1 MTKAPKVANPRQ
13 NHTAEISLVYKN
25 LCSAKLKL
33 AFPAPGPEDADHTGA
48 RMIVG
53 LRERQKEDRR
63 ARIIAAAKGLF
74 AESGLENITIEA
86 IADIAGVS
94 SVTVHNYYG
103 TKSGVLL
110 ALVAESDRELLETMA
125 LKLSVRSGT
134 LIDLVLN
141 FAGLIC
147 DHTLTHLNKAIW
159 RQVIAASVSDSD
171 PRFGKLY
178 RELDDRL
185 ARVLIEEVEGLM
197 AKGALA
203 PGTSSVDL
211 GRALFN
217 VQNMRFIEFTSSD
230 GLTKAEVLRRLK
242 RDLIALTGL
251 VPV

>member
-1 MTKAPKVANPRQ
+1 
-13 NHTAEISLVYKN
+13 
-25 LCSAKLKL
+25 
-33 AFPAPGPEDADHTGA
+33 
-48 RMIVG
+48 MIVG
-53 LRERQKEDRR
+53 LRERQKQDRR

-74 AESGLENITIEA
+74 AQSGLENITIEA

-110 ALVAESDRELLETMA
+110 ALVAESDRELVATMA
-125 LKLSVRSGT
+125 QKLAGRSTT

-141 FAGLIC
+141 FAGIIC
-147 DHTLTHLNKAIW
+147 DHTLTHLNRAIW

-171 PRFGKLY
+171 PRFGKHY

-185 ARVLIEEVEGLM
+185 AGVLIEEIDVLV
-197 AKGALA
+197 AKGVV
-203 PGTSSVDL
+203 SSGVSSLDL

-230 GLTKAEVLRRLK
+230 ELTTAEVLNRLK
-242 RDLIALTGL
+242 RDLVALTGSAA
-251 VPV
+251 VSGHPSESAFSGEKGNA

>member
-1 MTKAPKVANPRQ
+1 MV
-13 NHTAEISLVYKN
+13 
-25 LCSAKLKL
+25 
-33 AFPAPGPEDADHTGA
+33 
-48 RMIVG
+48 VG

-110 ALVAESDRELLETMA
+110 ALVVDSDRELLQ
-125 LKLSVRSGT
+125 T
-134 LIDLVLN
+134 LAQKMTGQSTTLTQMVLT
-141 FAGLIC
+141 FAGIIC
-147 DHTLTHLNKAIW
+147 DHTLTHLDKAIW

-178 RELDDRL
+178 RALDDRL
-185 ARVLIEEVEGLM
+185 AQVLIDEVTGLI
-197 AKGALA
+197 ARGKIA
-203 PGTSSVDL
+203 PETPATDL

-217 VQNMRFIEFTSSD
+217 LQNMRFIEFISANPIA
-230 GLTKAEVLRRLK
+230 KAEVLRRLTC
-242 RDLIALTGL
+242 DLTALFGAA
-251 VPV
+251 PVEAQRLSGR

>member
-1 MTKAPKVANPRQ
+1 
-13 NHTAEISLVYKN
+13 
-25 LCSAKLKL
+25 
-33 AFPAPGPEDADHTGA
+33 
-48 RMIVG
+48 MIVG

-110 ALVAESDRELLETMA
+110 ALVAESDRDLLETMA
-125 LKLSVRSGT
+125 QKLSGQSDALV
-134 LIDLVLN
+134 DLVVN
-141 FAGLIC
+141 FATIIC

-185 ARVLIEEVEGLM
+185 TQVLIEEVAGL
-197 AKGALA
+197 AGNGKIA
-203 PGTSSVDL
+203 PSVPAVDL

-217 VQNMRFIEFTSSD
+217 LQNMRFIEFISSD
-230 GLTKAEVLRRLK
+230 NLDQAEVLRRLK
-242 RDLIALTGL
+242 RDLFALFGAL
-251 VPV
+251 PESHQGNLS